1 MYPSVDVVKI
11 CTYVER
17 LIRHPIMHNKLTSY
31 NIGKIKVQSLGAS
44 CNAFINSINHSYT
57 SDEPGINHLI
67 ILIKNI
73 IDMFIKI
80 RMNRVAKEINEKKSE
95 KCIRKKFTKLIL
107 FNNE

>member
-1 MYPSVDVVKI
+1 
-11 CTYVER
+11 
-17 LIRHPIMHNKLTSY
+17 MHNKLTSY

-44 CNAFINSINHSYT
+44 CNAFINIINHSYT
-57 SDEPGINHLI
+57 SDEHGINHLI

-80 RMNRVAKEINEKKSE
+80 RMHQVAKEINEKKSE
-95 KCIRKKFTKLIL
+95 KCIRKQFTKLIL

>member
-1 MYPSVDVVKI
+1 
-11 CTYVER
+11 
-17 LIRHPIMHNKLTSY
+17 MHNNFTSY

-57 SDEPGINHLI
+57 SDEPGVNHRI

-73 IDMFIKI
+73 IEMFIKI
-80 RMNRVAKEINEKKSE
+80 RMHQVAKEINEKKVA
-95 KCIRKKFTKLIL
+95 KCIRKKYTKLIL